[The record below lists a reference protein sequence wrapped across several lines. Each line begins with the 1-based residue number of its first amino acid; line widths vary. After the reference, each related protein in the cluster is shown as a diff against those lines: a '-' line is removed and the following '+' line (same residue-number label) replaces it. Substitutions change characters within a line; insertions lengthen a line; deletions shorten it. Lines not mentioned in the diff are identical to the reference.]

1 MNKASCLSFLSNA
14 IVLHNTIEKQNIYE
28 LLKSKNYPLKE
39 EDIARIS
46 PLSSKHI
53 TMHGIYNFYEE

>member
-1 MNKASCLSFLSNA
+1 VLPFISNA

-28 LLKSKNYPLKE
+28 LLKKQTYTLKE
-39 EDIARIS
+39 EDITRIS

-53 TMHGIYNFYEE
+53 TMHGIYNFYEEFY